1 MSGSYFFNMFDEVTT
16 QVCGQIRRKLTLEGG
31 VDTKSCGEQ
40 WLLIQEENRRV
51 LTIKNIF

>member
-1 MSGSYFFNMFDEVTT
+1 M
-16 QVCGQIRRKLTLEGG
+16 CGQIRRKLTLEGG

-51 LTIKNIF
+51 LTIKIFLNYLREIWKPDGN